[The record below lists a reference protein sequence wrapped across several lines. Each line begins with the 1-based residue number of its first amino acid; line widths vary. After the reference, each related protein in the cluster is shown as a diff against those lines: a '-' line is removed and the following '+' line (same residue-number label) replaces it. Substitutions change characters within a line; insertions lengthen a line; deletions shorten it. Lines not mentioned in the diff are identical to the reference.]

1 MDPLQIKFANEVLYS
16 LLTTQKKRLE
26 NSVQKRNALMA
37 SIDRGEN
44 PTGYRADFLRDSAKR
59 VLMELA
65 SIAKDFNDAHPD
77 DRCTAQDFV
86 DILNTTILWIKR
98 KTG

>member
-1 MDPLQIKFANEVLYS
+1 MDPLQIKFANEVLYN

-37 SIDRGEN
+37 SIDRGET
-44 PTGYRADFLRDSAKR
+44 PTGYRADFLRESAQR
-59 VLMELA
+59 ILIELGA
-65 SIAKDFNDAHPD
+65 IARDFNAAHPD

-86 DILNTTILWIKR
+86 DVLNTTILWIKK